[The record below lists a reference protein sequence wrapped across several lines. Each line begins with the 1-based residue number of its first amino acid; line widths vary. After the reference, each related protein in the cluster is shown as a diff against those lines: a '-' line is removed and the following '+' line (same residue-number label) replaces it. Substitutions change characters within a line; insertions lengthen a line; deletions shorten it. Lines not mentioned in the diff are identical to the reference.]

1 MTEKIRLDTWLW
13 YARFYK
19 SRNLS
24 SKAISSG
31 KIRINSNKITK
42 PAAKVK
48 THDFLTLNYVN
59 EIRLIQVQSLGSRRG
74 PASEAKSLYIE
85 LTESRI
91 ETSNAKSTIEKLKKD
106 SNKRPTKKDRRLLD
120 KIVIKTLE

>member
-19 SRNLS
+19 SRSLS
-24 SKAISSG
+24 SKAILSG
-31 KIRINSNKITK
+31 KLRINSNKITK
-42 PAAKVK
+42 PATKVK
-48 THDFLTLNYVN
+48 TNDVLTLNYVN
-59 EIRLIQVQSLGSRRG
+59 EIRIIQIQSLGSRRG
-74 PASEAKSLYIE
+74 PASEAQSLYID
-85 LTESRI
+85 LTEDRI
-91 ETSNAKSTIEKLKKD
+91 GSSNVKSKIENSKKD